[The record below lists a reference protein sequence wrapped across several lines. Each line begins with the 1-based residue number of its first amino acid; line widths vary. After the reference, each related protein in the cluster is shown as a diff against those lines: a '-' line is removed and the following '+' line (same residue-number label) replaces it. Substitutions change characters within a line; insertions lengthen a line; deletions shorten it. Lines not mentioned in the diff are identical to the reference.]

1 MAESLT
7 TYGDTPWDDL
17 DMNQRTMFVPDLLEN
32 WQRNS
37 IFYGMVTYAIDLLA
51 YRTGTIVF
59 TQPIDPEPNIA
70 ELGVRDLWLPQ
81 LYMDSRKLQIQA
93 TRYGDKIAMHRP
105 TCALAA

>member
-7 TYGDTPWDDL
+7 TYGDTPWEDL
-17 DMNQRTMFVPDLLEN
+17 DKNQRTVYVPDLLEVFAR
-32 WQRNS
+32 QS
-37 IFYGMVTYAIDLLA
+37 MFYGMVTYAVDLLA
-51 YRTGTIVF
+51 KRTQKVVF

-70 ELGVRDLWLPQ
+70 ELGLRELWLPQ
-81 LYMDSRKLQIQA
+81 LYMDSREIEIGV